1 MPLPFDVAILGSGFA
16 GSLLGLLLRKR
27 GLSVL
32 VIDRQK
38 HPRFAI
44 GESSTPAADFILE
57 SLCDE
62 YDLPELKP
70 LCRYGSWC
78 RSQPSISR
86 GLKRGFSYFHH
97 RLGEPFAPGPNHERE
112 LLVAASANDEVGDTH
127 WYRADV
133 DAFIAQLFV
142 KAGGQLWEETS
153 VESIEAGSLSSLA
166 DPHQICPLS
175 PTIDA
180 AFETNSAVGERAG
193 VRGLE
198 REAWP
203 PHPNPLPRNVSTC
216 GANVARGGEGAENH
230 QLANSPIPEGPIW
243 GLECQRQGVTTRVEA
258 RFLVD
263 GTGGDS
269 ALVKTLGLTSE
280 VGRLS
285 THSRSLFGHFH
296 GVHHWGDLL
305 DQSGID
311 RTDHPYPCDQAA
323 LHHIIDGGWMWM
335 LRFDNGITSV
345 GWSLDPRRHPLPAN
359 LSPEEEW
366 QLLLSRYP
374 SIADQLRDARPAR
387 PFTTEIP
394 LARTGRMQRLVSQ
407 AAGTNWALLPH
418 TAGFIDP
425 FYSTGIAQSLLGVE
439 SLAAILSQSGS
450 LADRTAELERYS
462 CRLKQEVTLVDQFVS
477 LACQTMGHDPRL
489 LHAASMLYF
498 AAATTFEARRKA
510 GIRGEFLL
518 ADDEEFR
525 QVVSRLHSTC
535 PQGSESVDDWVRSVQ
550 DLTQPW
556 NTVGLFE
563 PLRPN
568 MYWHTAAPKE

>member
-1 MPLPFDVAILGSGFA
+1 MSPSFDVVILGSGFA

-57 SLCDE
+57 SLCVE
-62 YDLPELKP
+62 YDLPELRP

-97 RLGEPFAPGPNHERE
+97 RQGEPFTPGPNHERE

-133 DAFIAQLFV
+133 DAFIAGLFM
-142 KAGGQLWEETS
+142 KAGGELWEEST
-153 VESIEAGSLSSLA
+153 VESIKAG
-166 DPHQICPLS
+166 P
-175 PTIDA
+175 
-180 AFETNSAVGERAG
+180 V
-193 VRGLE
+193 
-198 REAWP
+198 
-203 PHPNPLPRNVSTC
+203 
-216 GANVARGGEGAENH
+216 
-230 QLANSPIPEGPIW
+230 W
-243 GLECQRQGVTTRVEA
+243 GLSCQRHGATSRVEA

-269 ALVKTLGLTSE
+269 ALVRTLGLASE
-280 VGRLS
+280 VGSLS
-285 THSRSLFGHFH
+285 THSRSLFGHFYD
-296 GVHHWGDLL
+296 VRMWCDLL
-305 DQSGID
+305 DESGVD
-311 RTDHPYPCDQAA
+311 RSDHPYPCDQAA

-345 GWSLDPRRHPLPAN
+345 GWSLDPRLHSVPAN
-359 LSPEEEW
+359 MTPQEEW
-366 QLLLSRYP
+366 ADLLSRYP
-374 SIADQLRDARPAR
+374 SVADQLRDALPAR
-387 PFTTEIP
+387 PFTAKTP
-394 LARTGRMQRLVSQ
+394 LARSGRMQRLVSQ
-407 AAGTNWALLPH
+407 AAGANWALLPH

-450 LADRTAELERYS
+450 LADRTAELESYS
-462 CRLKQEVTLVDQFVS
+462 RRLKQEVTLVDQFVS
-477 LACQTMGHDPRL
+477 LASQTMGHDPRL

-498 AAATTFEARRKA
+498 AAATTYETRRKA
-510 GIRGEFLL
+510 GQGGAFLL

-535 PQGSESVDDWVRSVQ
+535 PRGSESVDAWVCSVQ
-550 DLTQPW
+550 RLIRAW

-563 PLRPN
+563 PLGPN
-568 MYWHTAAPKE
+568 MYWHTAARKG